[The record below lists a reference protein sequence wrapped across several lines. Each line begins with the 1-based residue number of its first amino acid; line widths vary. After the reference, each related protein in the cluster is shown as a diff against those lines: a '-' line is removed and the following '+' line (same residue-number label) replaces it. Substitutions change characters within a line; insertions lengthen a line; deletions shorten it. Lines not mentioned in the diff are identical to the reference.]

1 MKAARL
7 HAFGRDAEE
16 NLCVEPLDL
25 PPPGLNEVRVEMLFA
40 PVNPADINI
49 IEGTYGTLPELPAT
63 LGNEGVGRVAA
74 VGADVFTLHPGDL
87 VAPLGVG
94 SWCSHR
100 NVPADRVVAL
110 PAGIDAQQAAM
121 IAVNPP
127 TAYAMMHE
135 FAQLEPGDWI
145 VQNAA
150 NSAVGR
156 CVIQLARRL
165 GFRTLNV
172 VRRPE
177 LIDEL
182 LALGANRVVTE
193 ETNLRDTAR
202 ALMDG
207 AEARL
212 ALNAVGGASAL
223 NLANALAFGSPLV
236 TYGAMGRQ
244 PLKIPNG
251 LLLFRGL
258 TFHGF
263 WLRRWMET
271 KPAAERERI
280 FGLLAEMIR
289 EGALHMPVHRVF
301 PLEDI
306 HAALREAGEGGR
318 GGKVLLDLKS

>member
-7 HAFGRDAEE
+7 HAFGSAE
-16 NLCVEPLDL
+16 NLHDESVEI
-25 PPPGLNEVRVEMLFA
+25 PPPGVDEVRVEMLFA

-74 VGADVFTLHPGDL
+74 VGADVFSLRSGDL

-100 NVPADRVVAL
+100 NVPVNRVVAL

-145 VQNAA
+145 AQNAA

-165 GFRTLNV
+165 GFHTLNV

-182 LALGANRVVTE
+182 SALGADRVVTE
-193 ETNLRDTAR
+193 DVDLRKEGRT
-202 ALMDG
+202 LMDG

-263 WLRRWMET
+263 WLRRWMEK
-271 KPAAERERI
+271 KPAAEKERI
-280 FGLLAEMIR
+280 FGQLAEMIR
-289 EGALHMPVHRVF
+289 EDALHMPVHRIF
-301 PLEDI
+301 PLDDI
-306 HAALREAGEGGR
+306 HAALREASEGR
-318 GGKVLLDLKS
+318 RSGKVLIDLA